1 MNCAGTCEQEKHV
14 QRHSGRGES
23 VRLEEYQGCHVATA
37 DWVRQRMLGQ
47 KGQWEVWLEGSFR
60 ASKAVMM
67 LLFISQGDGNS
78 PAATGVPGR
87 DRRALQ

>member
-47 KGQWEVWLEGSFR
+47 KGQLEVWLEGSFR
-60 ASKAVMM
+60 ASKAVMRP
-67 LLFISQGDGNS
+67 LHLILSERA
-78 PAATGVPGR
+78 PLEGVQQSSHN
-87 DRRALQ
+87 L